1 LDGILATI
9 DLTHDEPR
17 LEDLMTV
24 TKVSVAAVIGATDG
38 GVAVEAAPA
47 HVRLPMAHRR
57 DKIQRLPARP
67 AGYG

>member
-1 LDGILATI
+1 
-9 DLTHDEPR
+9 
-17 LEDLMTV
+17 MTAI